1 MHNKRFKRDSQRA
14 AFLPCVGF
22 CDYEVM
28 PKVGCSVGCPLSGR
42 YMNEENIV
50 NLPNVK
56 VGDWIQVGENKIN
69 AYVFHIFDS
78 KNISAGYFQNRMKA
92 IKDDFLWDGEAW
104 QFKYSGPSGSY
115 LKGSEEMI
123 VKQGPYKR

>member
-1 MHNKRFKRDSQRA
+1 M
-14 AFLPCVGF
+14 AFLVCGEF
-22 CDYEVM
+22 CSESGLR
-28 PKVGCSVGCPLSGR
+28 KVGLGGIHPLTQR

>member
-1 MHNKRFKRDSQRA
+1 LTR
-14 AFLPCVGF
+14 
-22 CDYEVM
+22 
-28 PKVGCSVGCPLSGR
+28 R

-78 KNISAGYFQNRMKA
+78 KNISAGYYQNRMKA